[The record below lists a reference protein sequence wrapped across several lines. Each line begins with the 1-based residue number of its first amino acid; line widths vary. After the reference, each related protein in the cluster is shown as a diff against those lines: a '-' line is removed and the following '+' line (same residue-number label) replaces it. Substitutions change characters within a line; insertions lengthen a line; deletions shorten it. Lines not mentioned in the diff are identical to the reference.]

1 MKIKVFRVGEFGRIV
16 FCRTFAVKR
25 FFLLAQKVFFATRAR
40 RQRFKKR
47 EKEVFLPLR
56 RESAKVHKGRSKQ
69 MKENQEGLI

>member
-56 RESAKVHKGRSKQ
+56 RQGMKVLEEEKRNLGTVGGDIR
-69 MKENQEGLI
+69 